1 MKNWKIGIFLS
12 TLFILNSIV
21 WGVILFDHRDFG
33 AQVYFLDVGQG
44 DSQLVKADGA
54 NFLIDAGRN
63 DVVLDN
69 LEKILPFYG
78 KKIDLIFLSHAQQDH
93 AGGVF
98 ELIKN
103 YGVGAVIYNGE
114 KISVW
119 EPLSDVLNENKIPYF
134 SLAAGDSVGFGENVF
149 KIIWPESGFL
159 EGKHDENDASLVV
172 KFENGTF
179 SSLFAGDISSKAEKA
194 LTKILAVKADILK
207 VPHHGSKY
215 SSSAEFL
222 EAVSPKI
229 SVIEVGKNSY
239 GHPTDEALERL
250 KNVGSQIFRTDR
262 DGIVK
267 VFYQDGFIKVS
278 NSSVY

>member
-103 YGVGAVIYNGE
+103 FE
-114 KISVW
+114 
-119 EPLSDVLNENKIPYF
+119 IPY
-134 SLAAGDSVGFGENVF
+134 S
-149 KIIWPESGFL
+149 
-159 EGKHDENDASLVV
+159 
-172 KFENGTF
+172 
-179 SSLFAGDISSKAEKA
+179 
-194 LTKILAVKADILK
+194 
-207 VPHHGSKY
+207 
-215 SSSAEFL
+215 
-222 EAVSPKI
+222 
-229 SVIEVGKNSY
+229 
-239 GHPTDEALERL
+239 
-250 KNVGSQIFRTDR
+250 
-262 DGIVK
+262 
-267 VFYQDGFIKVS
+267 
-278 NSSVY
+278 

>member
-1 MKNWKIGIFLS
+1 
-12 TLFILNSIV
+12 
-21 WGVILFDHRDFG
+21 
-33 AQVYFLDVGQG
+33 
-44 DSQLVKADGA
+44 
-54 NFLIDAGRN
+54 
-63 DVVLDN
+63 
-69 LEKILPFYG
+69 
-78 KKIDLIFLSHAQQDH
+78 
-93 AGGVF
+93 
-98 ELIKN
+98 
-103 YGVGAVIYNGE
+103 
-114 KISVW
+114 
-119 EPLSDVLNENKIPYF
+119 
-134 SLAAGDSVGFGENVF
+134 
-149 KIIWPESGFL
+149 
-159 EGKHDENDASLVV
+159 
-172 KFENGTF
+172 
-179 SSLFAGDISSKAEKA
+179 
-194 LTKILAVKADILK
+194 LK